1 MELSYGVKVHPEDVN
16 VKAISVIR
24 KHRKLAMGAIC
35 RRATE
40 SECLYACDET
50 DSAGL
55 ANLIVLYRD
64 LVAVGVTPLVFDD
77 DKPVGIEE
85 VETDLRSQRKD
96 VTREDNIALVEDE
109 LWWNLDL
116 G

>member
-1 MELSYGVKVHPEDVN
+1 
-16 VKAISVIR
+16 
-24 KHRKLAMGAIC
+24 MGEIH
-35 RRATE
+35 RRAAN
-40 SECLYACDET
+40 SEYLYTCDET

-77 DKPVGIEE
+77 EPVGIEE
-85 VETDLRSQRKD
+85 AETDLRSQRED
-96 VTREDNIALVEDE
+96 VTSEDDVALVEDE

>member
-1 MELSYGVKVHPEDVN
+1 MELSYGIKVRPEDVN
-16 VKAISVIR
+16 VKVISAIR
-24 KHRKLAMGAIC
+24 KHSKLAMGELR

-40 SECLYACDET
+40 DEYLYACCET

-77 DKPVGIEE
+77 DELVGIEE
-85 VETDLRSQRKD
+85 VETDLRSQRED
-96 VTREDNIALVEDE
+96 VTGEDDIALVEDE